1 MSRSLVTLILIIAV
15 VVGGLFWLAGRDA
28 ETAQTRVEKVV
39 PLENLSR

>member
-1 MSRSLVTLILIIAV
+1 MSRSLVTLFLIIV
-15 VVGGLFWLAGRDA
+15 VVVAGLFWLAGRDA